1 MSGPELPERAGL
13 LALVESRPLGTLEA
27 EEILRVERA
36 LHEDPELAEESAA
49 LEGAYVLWDEAV
61 SRELET
67 PWSSDLEERILAAAE
82 PLAPKPEGPEPDK
95 ISSAAEPLAP
105 SPAELGVRVHLTCI
119 YCHAAADREEA
130 LFCAS
135 CLAPHHEECFATH
148 GRCSAPGCDETHGV
162 RPTEPTLPPPPAA
175 LPARRLALP
184 WALSLVCAGVAAV
197 ALVEF
202 LPSREGL
209 VSPLDGAGQ
218 RLRSNLAREV
228 EENEALLA
236 RAELAL
242 DERRPAEARVGAS
255 QVLARVTSGLGVSNP
270 DPVAEEPDAKARGEL
285 RQQRVRALVLR
296 ARAALAEPDQTT
308 LEGAAADLERVLAR
322 KGGLS
327 PNYAPAHVTR
337 GHLLVLEGNLDR
349 AQEEFEA
356 ARELMP
362 NSVRARFGAA
372 QVCVLQERPAD
383 AIRALASAL
392 RTLSGREQAAEGPG
406 LQAPGLQVEVLNDLQ
421 RVRLREQIMTCY
433 ARAKLLPPSPSVRA
447 AIAAFESALEGG
459 WLSLSLK
466 GATLAQRGQIFQ
478 ALPHFERA
486 IEASRASGRRA
497 EAKAQCALSEGLLAC
512 DLPVAAERAAAKAS
526 ELDAANLLAPVL
538 RAEAR
543 ELLYEDEEARE
554 LASRVVAS
562 AKGLRGHWKE
572 ASRAFRL
579 LARLEAAHGNVP
591 EARELAKRAMELDAE
606 SLDNRILLARLEVDA
621 YFDGQYL
628 DSAERWIRSDLRQR
642 PSAAVLRV
650 QALIDLQKFTND
662 PARSERRLLEA
673 MKLDPGDPWTR
684 ALLAKTYLELAK
696 RVPSESERY
705 QRRAAKLWDRSLRQ
719 EHDLR
724 RPEGGAY
731 AEGLR
736 LEKLA
741 FGGKEPVLS
750 AAVKAQRAYQRAL
763 WLCPTHTHA
772 RAGLARIGVYLR
784 TWKRVAALL
793 KVGRSATPRSLELR
807 ALHALD
813 LARGEDSRA
822 ALVALRLARESHGE
836 TVELEQARLFHEH
849 LERPSAEAAANVERA
864 RETARALAL
873 LRERDP
879 LSLELRRR
887 EVALLWRLIGS
898 ARRRGQAHVEEARVL
913 VQARETARAELE
925 ALERELVTRAA
936 QAREDWARAEE
947 ALAKGEPLRAVEPA
961 QLAVRA
967 DPRGALAWAALAR
980 ALLQADDSWGALV
993 AGLRAAWLDD
1003 RHLELTLPLLRSVG
1017 AEPLDPSELAGLLK
1031 ASHEIYPL
1039 PRDLRVL
1046 LESAPLVAQA
1056 LVVEDAQ
1063 DRPGFRDEAKA
1074 AFETL
1079 EGVVARDPSRLLT
1092 HGLLG
1097 TLAFAVERDD
1107 YALQHLLLV
1116 AHIQPGIGEF
1126 AYLAAAASSRHPK
1139 GERRRNDTLA
1149 ILCLQ
1154 AATRA
1159 GFGWE
1164 TLSRSEP
1171 GLLRLRR
1178 DAEFWGA
1185 LQRDLR
1191 ADPPG
1196 PR

>member
-13 LALVESRPLGTLEA
+13 VALVEARPLGTLEA

-49 LEGAYVLWDEAV
+49 LEGAYALWDDAV

-67 PWSSDLEERILAAAE
+67 LWSSDLEERILASAAQV
-82 PLAPKPEGPEPDK
+82 APKPEAAEPDK
-95 ISSAAEPLAP
+95 ISAEPQAP
-105 SPAELGVRVHLTCI
+105 SPAELGVRLHLTCI

-162 RPTEPTLPPPPAA
+162 RPTEPTLPPPPAP
-175 LPARRLALP
+175 LPTRRLALP

-202 LPSREGL
+202 LPSRL
-209 VSPLDGAGQ
+209 ISPLDGAGQ
-218 RLRSNLAREV
+218 QLWTSLALDL
-228 EENEALLA
+228 EENEARLE

-242 DERRPAEARVGAS
+242 DERRPAEARKGAS
-255 QVLARVTSGLGVSNP
+255 EVLVRLDASALRLPS
-270 DPVAEEPDAKARGEL
+270 AEAPAQEPAAKTRREL
-285 RQQRVRALVLR
+285 RKQRVRALVLR
-296 ARAALAEPDQTT
+296 ARAALADPDQTT
-308 LEGAAADLERVLAR
+308 LEGAAVDLERVLAW
-322 KGGLS
+322 KGGLA
-327 PNYAPAHVTR
+327 PDDAPAHVAR
-337 GHLLVLEGNLDR
+337 GQLLTLEGSLDR
-349 AQEEFEA
+349 ARAEFEEA
-356 ARELMP
+356 LELMP
-362 NSVRARFGAA
+362 NSVRARCGAA
-372 QVCVLQERPAD
+372 QVHVLQEEPGE

-392 RTLSGREQAAEGPG
+392 RTLNGREPTPEG
-406 LQAPGLQVEVLNDLQ
+406 PGLQVEVLSDLQ

-433 ARAKLLPPSPSVRA
+433 ARAKLLPPGPSVRA

-466 GATLAQRGQIFQ
+466 GAALAQRGQIFQ

-497 EAKAQCALSEGLLAC
+497 EAKAQCALSEGYLAC
-512 DLPVAAERAAAKAS
+512 DLPAAAEHAAAKAS

-543 ELLYEDEEARE
+543 EFLYDDEEARE

-579 LARLEAAHGNVP
+579 LARQEAAHGNLP
-591 EARELAKRAMELDAE
+591 EAREFAKRALDSDEE
-606 SLDNRILLARLEVDA
+606 SLDNRVLLARLEADD

-628 DSAERWIRSDLRQR
+628 ESAERHIRSALRQR
-642 PSAAVLRV
+642 PSPAVLRV
-650 QALIDLQKFTND
+650 QALIDLQMFTND
-662 PARSERRLLEA
+662 PARAERRLLQA

-696 RVPSESERY
+696 RVPAESERY

-724 RPEGGAY
+724 RPSGGAY

-741 FGGKEPVLS
+741 FGGKEPILS

-763 WLCPTHTHA
+763 WLCPTHTQA
-772 RAGLARIGVYLR
+772 RAGLVRIGVYLR

-793 KVGRSATPRSLELR
+793 KAGRSATPRSFELR
-807 ALHALD
+807 ALHALH

-822 ALVALRLARESHGE
+822 ALAAIQLAREGHGE
-836 TVELEQARLFHEH
+836 TVELELARIFHEH
-849 LERPSAEAAANVERA
+849 LGHPSAEAALNAKRA
-864 RETARALAL
+864 RETARGLAL
-873 LRERDP
+873 LRKRDP

-887 EVALLWRLIGS
+887 EVALLWLLIGS
-898 ARRRGQAHVEEARVL
+898 ARRRGKAHVEEAGVL
-913 VQARETARAELE
+913 VQARETARAGLE

-936 QAREDWARAEE
+936 QARELWARAEE
-947 ALAKGEPLRAVEPA
+947 ALAKGDPLGAVEPA

-967 DPRGALAWAALAR
+967 DPRGAAAWAALAR
-980 ALLQADDSWGALV
+980 ALRQADDSWGALV

-1003 RHLELTLPLLRSVG
+1003 RHLALTLPLLRSVG
-1017 AEPLDPSELAGLLK
+1017 AEPLDPSELASSLQ
-1031 ASHEIYPL
+1031 ASHDIYPL

-1046 LESAPLVAQA
+1046 MESAPLVARA
-1056 LVVEDAQ
+1056 LVVEGAQ
-1063 DRPGFRDEAKA
+1063 DRPEFRDEAKA

-1116 AHIQPGIGEF
+1116 AHLQPGIGEF

-1159 GFGWE
+1159 GFDWE
-1164 TLSRSEP
+1164 TRSLSEP